1 MATPSNTHAG
11 TGVVRALTLS
21 VVAIQQNV
29 LFVGYWTRVPLHLCM
44 SVSISA
50 LLFLLSPF
58 STPEDRYHTTDKD
71 SIKFTY
77 KIRDRRISRCR
88 LELMKC
94 RSLGSGTAQCV
105 PECVTHTHIL
115 ASLLSISLSSV
126 FSLFH
131 FYFVRNGRTLRGNA
145 TVLRF
150 FFESFFS
157 FPSSARLRNLST
169 GTGKP
174 GCNLYRLFASRPSKL
189 RAIGMNSEND

>member
-115 ASLLSISLSSV
+115 ASLLSISLFLLSFLSSISILLGMDALCEETPRSCASSS
-126 FSLFH
+126 SL
-131 FYFVRNGRTLRGNA
+131 
-145 TVLRF
+145 
-150 FFESFFS
+150 S
-157 FPSSARLRNLST
+157 FPFRVRQ
-169 GTGKP
+169 
-174 GCNLYRLFASRPSKL
+174 
-189 RAIGMNSEND
+189 D